1 MPTTTTPTTI
11 EEHVYRP
18 QDYTQE
24 QVNHGQRQINYA
36 LTEADRAV
44 VDVLTMVK
52 DALQAPPGQMQTHV
66 TRINTAIAAATKAI
80 DHVAGIRPP
89 GCDSTWVPKSDPP
102 TS

>member
-1 MPTTTTPTTI
+1 MPTTTTSTNTQ
-11 EEHVYRP
+11 EHVYRP

-52 DALQAPPGQMQTHV
+52 DALQAPPGQMRTYV
-66 TRINTAIAAATKAI
+66 TRINTAIDAATKAI
-80 DHVAGIRPP
+80 NNVAGIRPP
-89 GCDSTWVPKSDPP
+89 GCDSTWAPKSDPP
-102 TS
+102 QS

>member
-1 MPTTTTPTTI
+1 MATTTTPTNTQ
-11 EEHVYRP
+11 EHVYRP

-52 DALQAPPGQMQTHV
+52 DALQAPPGQMRTYIKGEV
-66 TRINTAIAAATKAI
+66 Y
-80 DHVAGIRPP
+80 
-89 GCDSTWVPKSDPP
+89 PP
-102 TS
+102 TVNRSAPPPLVSPGSGLDGCGRGQRCLP